1 MEWKS
6 TALKL
11 VEATLQV
18 VPIKGV
24 WESANILAPGA
35 TRENLLAVL
44 QSPWNYVY

>member
-44 QSPWNYVY
+44 QSP